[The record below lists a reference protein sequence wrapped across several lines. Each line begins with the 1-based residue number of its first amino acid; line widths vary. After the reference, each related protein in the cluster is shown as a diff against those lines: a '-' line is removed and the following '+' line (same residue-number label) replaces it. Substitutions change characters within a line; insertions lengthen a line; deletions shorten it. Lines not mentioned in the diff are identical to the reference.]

1 MTSLTAT
8 DFDNAGNLIQDI
20 RILDVRTIDKKTV
33 RIYFKKPVSKA
44 CVEQIR
50 QTLINIGLVNGVYT
64 KGLILNNVDLGENLQ
79 AVQQSMPFPYCCRWV
94 VLSHLFRKRDDFT
107 LTKWRNHITF
117 FGPYKKIVKTPK
129 EKDRHTYRFL
139 GNRLSFTG
147 DKEIADALQNSLV
160 HWKLSNARIRPG
172 RRLSA
177 YPFPGSHSVSVA
189 RKKVLFR
196 LDQDD
201 GYKFCLEQARHC
213 HYDVFEGV
221 SQILDD
227 IIGQLPVRTGE
238 PPRKKVCVAS
248 VSTASFTTAYSKN
261 SEVLTPRES
270 LEDKNIRVPG
280 SSIIHRRPS
289 KRKVPAWIM
298 RKIDDISLAD
308 LPPAQHPIS
317 LNVAFHITK
326 TVLRFPRI
334 ARDADGEKRVIQK
347 LYMDYGEN
355 AIFNVWDWKCESI
368 DKYLVYTSAA
378 HISNYGD
385 FYESQSRCT
394 YVQNTESFTSILH
407 ALRDGVRFSMNI
419 VIKNKDGNDDDMM
432 VAFHFLGRYSYS
444 VSTRNDEITK
454 ARRNPVKKCSS
465 SWRKSGQAIAVIAFC
480 CVLFVVIRVAFG
492 TAFRR
497 NI

>member
-33 RIYFKKPVSKA
+33 RIYFKKHVSKA

-64 KGLILNNVDLGENLQ
+64 KGLILNNVALGENLQ

-248 VSTASFTTAYSKN
+248 VSTASSTTAYSKN

-270 LEDKNIRVPG
+270 LEDKNILGAWILSRRRAPKIDM
-280 SSIIHRRPS
+280 SFRRCHRRSEAATRLLMAGRATAVLFRALFKLSARCACCPH
-289 KRKVPAWIM
+289 RGLPG
-298 RKIDDISLAD
+298 RD
-308 LPPAQHPIS
+308 LPHQ
-317 LNVAFHITK
+317 
-326 TVLRFPRI
+326 
-334 ARDADGEKRVIQK
+334 DA
-347 LYMDYGEN
+347 
-355 AIFNVWDWKCESI
+355 
-368 DKYLVYTSAA
+368 
-378 HISNYGD
+378 
-385 FYESQSRCT
+385 
-394 YVQNTESFTSILH
+394 
-407 ALRDGVRFSMNI
+407 
-419 VIKNKDGNDDDMM
+419 
-432 VAFHFLGRYSYS
+432 GRE
-444 VSTRNDEITK
+444 R
-454 ARRNPVKKCSS
+454 
-465 SWRKSGQAIAVIAFC
+465 
-480 CVLFVVIRVAFG
+480 
-492 TAFRR
+492 
-497 NI
+497 